1 MKKVLTEQRLCEL
14 SGLQKEVERKSYRD
28 PKTKKYTPLKPGV
41 DIGPTGTIDLEMD
54 PADVVGGATTVAAPP
69 VEKPPIPDEVPW
81 GRSGPSP
88 TAYPEVE
95 PDTDIHLRHRPAAG
109 SAWDRWRSPS
119 PEAEPVEGEPGLF
132 WHKSKKGKWIK
143 LPIGVKEP
151 AYAAA
156 SRAARLPAG
165 TRVGAPLPGYT
176 PAPPSI
182 ADEYDPGPGWS
193 QAAIEKR
200 RKRPAQSRVQQTDF
214 PEDRAD
220 LALGGVT
227 PEEARAILARQ
238 RQKKD

>member
-14 SGLQKEVERKSYRD
+14 SGLQKEVERKSHRD

-95 PDTDIHLRHRPAAG
+95 PDTDIHLRHQPAPG
-109 SAWDRWRSPS
+109 SAFARWRNPS

-143 LPIGVKEP
+143 LPIGVTRPSGYRSPENPEDTSKE
-151 AYAAA
+151 AEFVAAA
-156 SRAARLPAG
+156 MKKRL
-165 TRVGAPLPGYT
+165 
-176 PAPPSI
+176 
-182 ADEYDPGPGWS
+182 
-193 QAAIEKR
+193 
-200 RKRPAQSRVQQTDF
+200 KRPAQSRVQQTDF